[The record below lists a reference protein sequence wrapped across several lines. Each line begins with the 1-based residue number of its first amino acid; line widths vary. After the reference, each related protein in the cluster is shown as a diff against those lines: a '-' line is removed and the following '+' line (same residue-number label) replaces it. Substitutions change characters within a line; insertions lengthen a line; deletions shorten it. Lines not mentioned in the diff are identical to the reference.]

1 MQLTELDDRFTEMS
15 TELLFCVACLNPSDS
30 FSTFNKEKL
39 IRLAFFF
46 YPNEFSIVDLM
57 VLGDQLDT
65 YIIDLR
71 GDDEFY
77 GIEGIASLV
86 EKMVKTKKNL
96 IFSLIYIC
104 LSNCH
109 YFYQLQLLQWREFFL
124 LCILS
129 RVDCGIG
136 WEISR

>member
-1 MQLTELDDRFTEMS
+1 
-15 TELLFCVACLNPSDS
+15 
-30 FSTFNKEKL
+30 
-39 IRLAFFF
+39 
-46 YPNEFSIVDLM
+46 M

-71 GDDEFY
+71 GDDKFY

-96 IFSLIYIC
+96 IFPLIYIYIYIYIC

>member
-1 MQLTELDDRFTEMS
+1 
-15 TELLFCVACLNPSDS
+15 
-30 FSTFNKEKL
+30 
-39 IRLAFFF
+39 
-46 YPNEFSIVDLM
+46 M
-57 VLGDQLDT
+57 VLGDQLDA

-71 GDDEFY
+71 GDDEFS

-96 IFSLIYIC
+96 IFSADIC

-129 RVDCGIG
+129 IVDCGT
-136 WEISR
+136 